1 MIPTKSHR
9 LLDYSISGFYFF
21 ALKLF
26 DKELKSSLNKILS
39 SQSLSDFSYRAEFVK
54 LPSKRKPLIP
64 VIF

>member
-9 LLDYSISGFYFF
+9 LLDYSISAFYSF

-39 SQSLSDFSYRAEFVK
+39 SQSLSDFSYTAEFVK
-54 LPSKRKPLIP
+54 LLSKRKALIP